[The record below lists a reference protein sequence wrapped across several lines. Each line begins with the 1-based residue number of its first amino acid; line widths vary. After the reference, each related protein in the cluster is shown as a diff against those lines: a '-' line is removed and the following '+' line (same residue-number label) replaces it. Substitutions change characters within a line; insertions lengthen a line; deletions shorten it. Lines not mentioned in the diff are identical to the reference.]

1 MLDFEKAFGDFVEG
15 EEYDRME
22 NGEYERLKEVVFA
35 MLRTAY
41 RAGWVAMGG
50 TLAES
55 RADGIEAGATGME

>member
-22 NGEYERLKEVVFA
+22 NVEYERLKEVVFA

-41 RAGWVAMGG
+41 RAGGLRWAASCRKVVRTVGK
-50 TLAES
+50 LV
-55 RADGIEAGATGME
+55 